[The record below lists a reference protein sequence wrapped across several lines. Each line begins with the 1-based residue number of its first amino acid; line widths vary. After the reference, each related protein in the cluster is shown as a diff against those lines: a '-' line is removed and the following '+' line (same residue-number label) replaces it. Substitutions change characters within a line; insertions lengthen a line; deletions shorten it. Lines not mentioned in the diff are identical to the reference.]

1 VGFTVIPFV
10 SMSLRELHFGGGGLD
25 TYEKIN
31 PFLLGVLSMNHMEV
45 AKSLKLFI
53 EPVLA

>member
-1 VGFTVIPFV
+1 
-10 SMSLRELHFGGGGLD
+10 MSLRELHFGGGGLD

-31 PFLLGVLSMNHMEV
+31 PFLPGVLSMNHAEV
-45 AKSLKLFI
+45 AKMLEFFI